1 MSDEITVFLVDEDRD
16 ILDVTATF
24 LERADDD
31 MHVET
36 YAGVVGAL
44 DAIESDP
51 DAVDCVI
58 SDYTMPEMTGVE
70 FLERA
75 REIDPGLPF
84 FAFTG
89 REREDIEAKLD
100 SESFT
105 GYVKKGTGT
114 ERYDELATEIRDA
127 LGE

>member
-1 MSDEITVFLVDEDRD
+1 MSDQITVLLVDEDRD
-16 ILDVTATF
+16 ILDITATF
-24 LERADDD
+24 LERADDGIQ
-31 MHVET
+31 VET
-36 YAGVVGAL
+36 YASVLAAL
-44 DAIESDP
+44 DTIESAP

-75 REIDPGLPF
+75 RELDPGLPF

-89 REREDIEAKLD
+89 REREDVEAELD

-114 ERYDELATEIRDA
+114 ERYEELATEIRDA
-127 LGE
+127 LEE

>member
-1 MSDEITVFLVDEDRD
+1 MPDEITVLLVDEDQD

-31 MHVET
+31 MHAET
-36 YAGVVGAL
+36 YANVVDAL
-44 DAIESDP
+44 DSLASAPEAI
-51 DAVDCVI
+51 DCVI

-75 REIDPGLPF
+75 RKIDPALPF

-89 REREDIEAKLD
+89 REREDIKAELD
-100 SESFT
+100 DESFT

-114 ERYDELATEIRDA
+114 ERYEELATEIRDA
-127 LGE
+127 VEE